1 MLLLVCGD
9 IESCPGPQVQE
20 SLADI
25 SQLRGIKFVHQNMRG
40 LLGEK
45 DILETL
51 FTKEKFIIT
60 LPETHI
66 ASVNSASCVEFH
78 GLSLFIKIELLE
90 KVEELLCIY
99 PTI

>member
-1 MLLLVCGD
+1 MSLLVCGD
-9 IESCPGPQVQE
+9 IESCPEQQVQE

-25 SQLRGIKFVHQNMRG
+25 SQLRGIKFVHEKMRR
-40 LLGEK
+40 LLVKK

-66 ASVNSASCVEFH
+66 ASVNSASCVKFQ
-78 GLSLFIKIELLE
+78 GLSLFIK
-90 KVEELLCIY
+90 
-99 PTI
+99 TG